1 MTKEQLR
8 KDVMRLSQ
16 CKTVDDGIE
25 IFGIYAEF
33 FFNAIQNHNEPV
45 YTQAEA
51 DAKMVLQMMLTKTL
65 HLKGVLEGVT
75 YKAKDGSTLNKIIDP
90 TIVASL
96 IRNIYETTGMFHT
109 IYRNTKSKEE
119 REILYLLWVHAGLK
133 YRQRFSSVVT
143 TQENKEKMEHEQKA
157 MDKIVEEIEVNTLF
171 KSLDEENQKIIKKKI
186 KDKDYLIRFDGKEV
200 VFLNWQELTK
210 IMRLKEGLLD
220 NIYTYFSLYSHPSNV
235 SVFQFAN
242 LFKKD
247 NEEFAQLTI
256 FNLKNAFFMLSI
268 FIAEYIKLFPTV
280 LKIFEKLDI
289 RDQIVINLYNRLAR
303 DDSYSINDSWKNC
316 ED

>member
-8 KDVMRLSQ
+8 SDVTRLSQ

-25 IFGIYAEF
+25 ILGIYAEF
-33 FFNAIQNHNEPV
+33 FFNAIQNHHDEPV
-45 YTQAEA
+45 YTKAEA
-51 DAKMVLQMMLTKTL
+51 EAKIILQMMLTKTL
-65 HLKGVLEGVT
+65 HLKGVLEGIT

-133 YRQRFSSVVT
+133 YRQRFTSVVT
-143 TQENKEKMEHEQKA
+143 TKENKDKIEHEQKE
-157 MDKIVEEIEVNTLF
+157 MDKIVADIEANTFF
-171 KSLDEENQKIIKKKI
+171 KSLDGKNQEKIRERIKKKE
-186 KDKDYLIRFDGKEV
+186 YLIEFKDKEV
-200 VFLNWQELTK
+200 VFLHWQELTK
-210 IMRLKEGLLD
+210 VMGLKEGLLD
-220 NIYTYFSLYSHPSNV
+220 TIYTYFSLYSHPSNV
-235 SVFQFAN
+235 AVFQFADM
-242 LFKKD
+242 FKKG
-247 NEEFAQLTI
+247 NEEFPQLTI

-280 LKIFEKLDI
+280 LKTFEKLDI
-289 RDQIVINLYNRLAR
+289 RDQIVINLYNKLAR
-303 DDSYSINDSWKNC
+303 DDSYSINDSWKTC
-316 ED
+316 E